1 MSLRCAGQARGWGV
15 KCSGIGIACRVI
27 TWPCH
32 VMKFA
37 CFASHRQDVSG
48 VCACGAGWGGG
59 GAIRRVGL
67 EWSVCVHLLARAGK
81 EEGGSMG

>member
-1 MSLRCAGQARGWGV
+1 MAV
-15 KCSGIGIACRVI
+15 
-27 TWPCH
+27 PCDK
-32 VMKFA
+32 VRLLSS
-37 CFASHRQDVSG
+37 SHRQDISG